1 MLMTAMFCLLVAS
14 EANSQ
19 AMGKTEVKI
28 GNPQYFG
35 NPVNQATV
43 PITMEIDSTTK
54 GFIEIQVLVT
64 HVRPVAAN
72 QNVPVGLTLAPP
84 PQPGKG
90 PVTINANFPIE
101 KGEKYRI
108 QTTMRFI
115 DAMNKEGST
124 SDMKE
129 IKP

>member
-19 AMGKTEVKI
+19 VMGKTQVKI
-28 GNPQYFG
+28 GDPVYFD
-35 NPVNQATV
+35 NPVNLATV
-43 PITMEIDSTTK
+43 PITMELDSTTK
-54 GFIEIQVLVT
+54 GFIEITILVT
-64 HVRPVAAN
+64 HVRPVAPN
-72 QNVPVGLTLAPP
+72 QNVPFGITLAPP

-108 QTTMRFI
+108 QATMRFI
-115 DAMNKEGST
+115 NAMNQEVFI

>member
-1 MLMTAMFCLLVAS
+1 MTAMFCLLVAS

-19 AMGKTEVKI
+19 VMGKTQVKI
-28 GNPQYFG
+28 GDPVYFG
-35 NPVNQATV
+35 NPVNLATV

-54 GFIEIQVLVT
+54 GFIEIKVVVT
-64 HVRPVAAN
+64 DTRPVRGG
-72 QNVPVGLTLAPP
+72 NVPAGITLAPP

-90 PVTINANFPIE
+90 PVTINANFPVE
-101 KGEKYRI
+101 KGVQYRI
-108 QTTMRFI
+108 QATMRFI
-115 DAMNKEGST
+115 DGMNQEGFI